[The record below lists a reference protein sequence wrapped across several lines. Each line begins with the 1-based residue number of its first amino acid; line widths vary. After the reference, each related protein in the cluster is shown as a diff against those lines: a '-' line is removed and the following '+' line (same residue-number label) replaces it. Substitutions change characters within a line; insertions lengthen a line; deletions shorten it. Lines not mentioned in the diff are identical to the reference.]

1 MTQAGRFWR
10 NKYFKEEFMTKENE
24 TNLQADNKQNE
35 ICPVCGKV
43 HDIRQNLGVKAT
55 PEEVDSVHLINNRI
69 NAAIQAAQ
77 PSAVQPGVTKEQVQ
91 LFVAA
96 ALEAR
101 AEAEALQSAWWKEIF
116 AKYPALPKDKNVY
129 VDFDTGEFYILTPHA
144 HS

>member
-1 MTQAGRFWR
+1 MTPARQFWR
-10 NKYFKEEFMTKENE
+10 NKYFKEEFMTKENK
-24 TNLQADNKQNE
+24 TNLQATAKQNE
-35 ICPVCGKV
+35 VCPLCGKV
-43 HDIRQNLGVKAT
+43 HDIRQNLGLKAT

-77 PSAVQPGVTKEQVQ
+77 PSAVQPGVTKEQVR

-116 AKYPALPKDKNVY
+116 AKYPALPRDKNVY
-129 VDFDTGEFYILTPHA
+129 VDFDTNEFYILTSPEHA
-144 HS
+144 